1 MAEESGRNKP
11 TEKLSEEIALSRER
25 VTRSVRGVRSELDF
39 PRKIR
44 RSFQTQT
51 VLWIGGAVVIG
62 ALFTVLSRGKK
73 KIYVNAK
80 NVTPPQNRLLAM
92 GFALGALRLASNLLK
107 PIIVNFVEKKV
118 RDYASGSRFEKK

>member
-1 MAEESGRNKP
+1 MAEESGRHKP

-51 VLWIGGAVVIG
+51 ILWIGGAVVIG
-62 ALFTVLSRGKK
+62 ALFTVMSRGKK

-80 NVTPPQNRLLAM
+80 GGAPPQNKLLAM